1 VQFCTCE
8 ESELSGLELLELEA
22 GSELLE
28 LEAGLE
34 LLELDGLLDEL
45 LEDNFE
51 ELELD
56 DVTDELLNFELVVVP
71 ASQAIILNANSN
83 ARIEII
89 NSLILLFKTKYLLI
103 LRLLYYIDKQISI
116 PFLKKFLKKII
127 FLIYK
132 IVKHYKKYDNIRHF

>member
-1 VQFCTCE
+1 M
-8 ESELSGLELLELEA
+8 
-22 GSELLE
+22 
-28 LEAGLE
+28 E

-45 LEDNFE
+45 LEDDFE

-89 NSLILLFKTKYLLI
+89 NSFILLFKTIYLLI
-103 LRLLYYIDKQISI
+103 AHIILY
-116 PFLKKFLKKII
+116 
-127 FLIYK
+127 
-132 IVKHYKKYDNIRHF
+132 